1 MRVFIS
7 ALVGLMLSASAFAQT
22 ASGTVSVVEHT
33 SPATAVK
40 SSLDGPMFEVVG
52 RADSDVYMFRINKE
66 TGEVLFLG
74 NEKYV
79 KLSREAS
86 EDDTTMAGKVNY
98 QLVMSSTTVYLMN
111 VNTGTLWYLKSQGL
125 THANDSFVLV
135 KEICKIRHWRY
146 GDFVK

>member
-7 ALVGLMLSASAFAQT
+7 ALAGLMLSVSAFAQT
-22 ASGTVSVVEHT
+22 VSGAAASTDHP
-33 SPATAVK
+33 SPAASVK
-40 SSLDGPMFEVVG
+40 SSLDGPMYEIVAM
-52 RADSDVYMFRINKE
+52 ADSGFYMFRINKE

-86 EDDTTMAGKVNY
+86 EDDTTVAGKVNY

-111 VNTGTLWYLKSQGL
+111 VNTGTLWYLKSPGL

-135 KEICKIRHWRY
+135 KEK
-146 GDFVK
+146 

>member
-22 ASGTVSVVEHT
+22 SSGTVSVVEHT

-74 NEKYV
+74 NAKYV

-86 EDDTTMAGKVNY
+86 EDDTTVAGKVNY
-98 QLVMSSTTVYLMN
+98 QLVMSSSTVYLMN

-135 KEICKIRHWRY
+135 KEK
-146 GDFVK
+146 

>member
-1 MRVFIS
+1 MFLS

-86 EDDTTMAGKVNY
+86 EDDTTVAGKVNY
-98 QLVMSSTTVYLMN
+98 QLVMSSSTVYLMN

-135 KEICKIRHWRY
+135 KEK
-146 GDFVK
+146 

>member
-1 MRVFIS
+1 MFLS

-74 NEKYV
+74 NAKYV

-98 QLVMSSTTVYLMN
+98 QLVMSSSTVYLMN

-135 KEICKIRHWRY
+135 KEK
-146 GDFVK
+146 

>member
-1 MRVFIS
+1 MRVFLS
-7 ALVGLMLSASAFAQT
+7 ALVGLMLSVSAFAQT
-22 ASGTVSVVEHT
+22 ASGTVSVVEHP

-40 SSLDGPMFEVVG
+40 SSLDGPMYEIVAM
-52 RADSDVYMFRINKE
+52 ADSNVYMFRINKE

-74 NEKYV
+74 NEKFV

-86 EDDTTMAGKVNY
+86 EDDTTVAGKVNY
-98 QLVMSSTTVYLMN
+98 QLVMSSSTVYLMN

-135 KEICKIRHWRY
+135 KEK
-146 GDFVK
+146 

>member
-1 MRVFIS
+1 MRVFLS
-7 ALVGLMLSASAFAQT
+7 ALVGLMLSVSAFAQT
-22 ASGTVSVVEHT
+22 ASGTVSVVEHP

-40 SSLDGPMFEVVG
+40 SSLDGPMYEIVAM
-52 RADSDVYMFRINKE
+52 ADSGFYMFRINKE

-74 NEKYV
+74 NEKFV

-98 QLVMSSTTVYLMN
+98 QLVMSSNTVYLLN
-111 VNTGTLWYLKSQGL
+111 INTGTIWYLKSPGL

-135 KEICKIRHWRY
+135 KEK
-146 GDFVK
+146 

>member
-1 MRVFIS
+1 MFLS

-22 ASGTVSVVEHT
+22 ASGTVSVVEHP

-40 SSLDGPMFEVVG
+40 SSLDGPMYEIVAM
-52 RADSDVYMFRINKE
+52 ADSGFYMFRINKE

-111 VNTGTLWYLKSQGL
+111 VNTGTLWYLKSPGL

-135 KEICKIRHWRY
+135 KEK
-146 GDFVK
+146 

>member
-1 MRVFIS
+1 MRVFLS

-22 ASGTVSVVEHT
+22 ASGTVSVVEHP

-40 SSLDGPMFEVVG
+40 SSIDGPMYEIVAM
-52 RADSDVYMFRINKE
+52 ADSNVYMFRINKE

-74 NEKYV
+74 NEKFV

-98 QLVMSSTTVYLMN
+98 QLVMSSNTVYLLN
-111 VNTGTLWYLKSQGL
+111 INTGTIWYLKSPGL
-125 THANDSFVLV
+125 THANDRFVLV
-135 KEICKIRHWRY
+135 REK
-146 GDFVK
+146 

>member
-1 MRVFIS
+1 MRMFLS

-74 NEKYV
+74 NAKYV

-98 QLVMSSTTVYLMN
+98 QLVMSSNTVYLLN
-111 VNTGTLWYLKSQGL
+111 INTGTIWYLKSPGL
-125 THANDSFVLV
+125 THANDRFVLV
-135 KEICKIRHWRY
+135 REK
-146 GDFVK
+146 

>member
-1 MRVFIS
+1 MRMFLS

-74 NEKYV
+74 NAKYV
-79 KLSREAS
+79 KMSREAS
-86 EDDTTMAGKVNY
+86 EDDTTVAGKVNY
-98 QLVMSSTTVYLMN
+98 QLVMSSSTVYLMN

-135 KEICKIRHWRY
+135 REK
-146 GDFVK
+146 

>member
-1 MRVFIS
+1 MRMFLS

-22 ASGTVSVVEHT
+22 ASGTVSVVEHP
-33 SPATAVK
+33 SPAAAVK

-74 NEKYV
+74 NAKYV
-79 KLSREAS
+79 KMSREAS
-86 EDDTTMAGKVNY
+86 EDDTTVAGKVNY
-98 QLVMSSTTVYLMN
+98 QLVMSSSTVYLMN

-135 KEICKIRHWRY
+135 KEK
-146 GDFVK
+146 

>member
-1 MRVFIS
+1 MRVFLS
-7 ALVGLMLSASAFAQT
+7 ALVGLMLSVSAFAQT
-22 ASGTVSVVEHT
+22 ASGTVSVVEHP

-40 SSLDGPMFEVVG
+40 SSLDGPMYEIVAM
-52 RADSDVYMFRINKE
+52 ADSNVYKFRINKE

-74 NEKYV
+74 NEKFV

-98 QLVMSSTTVYLMN
+98 QLVMSSNTVYLLN
-111 VNTGTLWYLKSQGL
+111 INTGTIWYLKSQGL

-135 KEICKIRHWRY
+135 KEK
-146 GDFVK
+146 

>member
-1 MRVFIS
+1 MFLS
-7 ALVGLMLSASAFAQT
+7 ALVGLMLSVSAFAQT
-22 ASGTVSVVEHT
+22 ASGTVSVVEHP

-40 SSLDGPMFEVVG
+40 SSLDGPMYEIVAM
-52 RADSDVYMFRINKE
+52 ADSDVYMFRINKE

-74 NEKYV
+74 NEKFV

-86 EDDTTMAGKVNY
+86 EDDTTVAGKVNY
-98 QLVMSSTTVYLMN
+98 QLVMSSSTVYLMN

-135 KEICKIRHWRY
+135 KEK
-146 GDFVK
+146 

>member
-1 MRVFIS
+1 MRMFLS

-74 NEKYV
+74 NAKYV
-79 KLSREAS
+79 KMSREAS
-86 EDDTTMAGKVNY
+86 EDDTTVAGKVNY
-98 QLVMSSTTVYLMN
+98 QLVMSSSTVYLMN

-125 THANDSFVLV
+125 THANDRFVLV
-135 KEICKIRHWRY
+135 REK
-146 GDFVK
+146 

>member
-1 MRVFIS
+1 M
-7 ALVGLMLSASAFAQT
+7 VGLMLSVSAFAQT

-40 SSLDGPMFEVVG
+40 SSIDGPMYEIVAM
-52 RADSDVYMFRINKE
+52 ADSNVYKFRINKE

-111 VNTGTLWYLKSQGL
+111 VDTGTLWYLKSQGL

-135 KEICKIRHWRY
+135 REK
-146 GDFVK
+146 

>member
-1 MRVFIS
+1 MFLS
-7 ALVGLMLSASAFAQT
+7 ALVVLMLSASAFAQT

-86 EDDTTMAGKVNY
+86 EDDTTVAGKVNY
-98 QLVMSSTTVYLMN
+98 QLVMSSSTVYLMN

-125 THANDSFVLV
+125 KHANDSFVLV
-135 KEICKIRHWRY
+135 KEK
-146 GDFVK
+146 

>member
-1 MRVFIS
+1 MRMFLS

-40 SSLDGPMFEVVG
+40 SSLDGPMYEIVAM
-52 RADSDVYMFRINKE
+52 ADSDVYMFRINKE

-74 NEKYV
+74 NEKFV

-98 QLVMSSTTVYLMN
+98 QLVMSSNTVYLLN
-111 VNTGTLWYLKSQGL
+111 INTGTIWYLKSPGL
-125 THANDSFVLV
+125 TRANDSFVLV
-135 KEICKIRHWRY
+135 REK
-146 GDFVK
+146 

>member
-22 ASGTVSVVEHT
+22 SSGIAPSTDYPS
-33 SPATAVK
+33 SAAAVK

-74 NEKYV
+74 NAKYV
-79 KLSREAS
+79 KMSREAS
-86 EDDTTMAGKVNY
+86 EDDTTVAGKVNY
-98 QLVMSSTTVYLMN
+98 QLVMSSSTVYLMN

-135 KEICKIRHWRY
+135 KEK
-146 GDFVK
+146 

>member
-1 MRVFIS
+1 MRMFLS
-7 ALVGLMLSASAFAQT
+7 ALVGLMLSVSAFAQT
-22 ASGTVSVVEHT
+22 ASGTVSVVEHP

-52 RADSDVYMFRINKE
+52 RADSNVYMFRINKE

-74 NEKYV
+74 NEKFV

-98 QLVMSSTTVYLMN
+98 QLVMSSSTVYLMN

-135 KEICKIRHWRY
+135 KEK
-146 GDFVK
+146 

>member
-1 MRVFIS
+1 MRVFLS
-7 ALVGLMLSASAFAQT
+7 ALVGLMLSVSAFAQT
-22 ASGTVSVVEHT
+22 ASGTVSVVEHP

-40 SSLDGPMFEVVG
+40 SSLDGPMYEIVAM
-52 RADSDVYMFRINKE
+52 ADSDVYMFRINKE

-86 EDDTTMAGKVNY
+86 EDDTTVAGKVNY

-111 VNTGTLWYLKSQGL
+111 VNTGTLWYLKSPGL

-135 KEICKIRHWRY
+135 KEK
-146 GDFVK
+146 

>member
-1 MRVFIS
+1 MRVFLS
-7 ALVGLMLSASAFAQT
+7 ALVGLMLSVSAFAQT
-22 ASGTVSVVEHT
+22 ASGTVSVVEHP

-86 EDDTTMAGKVNY
+86 EDDTTVAGKVNY

-135 KEICKIRHWRY
+135 KEK
-146 GDFVK
+146 

>member
-1 MRVFIS
+1 MFLS

-66 TGEVLFLG
+66 TGEVLSLG

-86 EDDTTMAGKVNY
+86 EDDTTVAGKVNY
-98 QLVMSSTTVYLMN
+98 QLVMSSSTVYLMN

-135 KEICKIRHWRY
+135 KEK
-146 GDFVK
+146 

>member
-1 MRVFIS
+1 MRVFLS
-7 ALVGLMLSASAFAQT
+7 ALVGLMLSVSAFAQT
-22 ASGTVSVVEHT
+22 ASGTVSVVEHP

-40 SSLDGPMFEVVG
+40 SSLDGPMYEIVAM
-52 RADSDVYMFRINKE
+52 ADSNVYMFRINKE

-74 NEKYV
+74 NEKFV

-98 QLVMSSTTVYLMN
+98 QLVMSSNTVYLLN
-111 VNTGTLWYLKSQGL
+111 INTGTIWYLKSQGL

-135 KEICKIRHWRY
+135 REK
-146 GDFVK
+146 

>member
-1 MRVFIS
+1 MRVFLS
-7 ALVGLMLSASAFAQT
+7 ALVGLMLSVSAFAQT

-135 KEICKIRHWRY
+135 KEK
-146 GDFVK
+146 

>member
-1 MRVFIS
+1 MRMFLS

-74 NEKYV
+74 NAKYV

-86 EDDTTMAGKVNY
+86 EDDTTVAGKVNY
-98 QLVMSSTTVYLMN
+98 QLVMSSSTVYLMN

-135 KEICKIRHWRY
+135 RER
-146 GDFVK
+146 

>member
-22 ASGTVSVVEHT
+22 SSGIAPSTDYP
-33 SPATAVK
+33 SPAAAVK
-40 SSLDGPMFEVVG
+40 SSLDGPMYEIVAM
-52 RADSDVYMFRINKE
+52 ADSNVYKFRINKE

-74 NEKYV
+74 NEKFV

-86 EDDTTMAGKVNY
+86 EDDTTVAGKVNY
-98 QLVMSSTTVYLMN
+98 QLVMSSSTVYLMN

-135 KEICKIRHWRY
+135 KEK
-146 GDFVK
+146 

>member
-1 MRVFIS
+1 MRVFLS

-74 NEKYV
+74 NGKYV
-79 KLSREAS
+79 KMSREAS
-86 EDDTTMAGKVNY
+86 EDDTTVAGKVNY

-135 KEICKIRHWRY
+135 KEK
-146 GDFVK
+146 

>member
-22 ASGTVSVVEHT
+22 SSGIAPSTDYP
-33 SPATAVK
+33 SPAAAVK

-74 NEKYV
+74 NGKYV
-79 KLSREAS
+79 KMSREAS
-86 EDDTTMAGKVNY
+86 EDDTTVAGKVNY

-111 VNTGTLWYLKSQGL
+111 VNTGTLWYLKSPGL

-135 KEICKIRHWRY
+135 KEK
-146 GDFVK
+146 

>member
-1 MRVFIS
+1 MRVFLS
-7 ALVGLMLSASAFAQT
+7 ALVGLMLSVSAFAQT

-74 NEKYV
+74 NEKFV

-98 QLVMSSTTVYLMN
+98 QLVMSSNTVYLLN
-111 VNTGTLWYLKSQGL
+111 INTGTIWYLKSQGL
-125 THANDSFVLV
+125 THANDRFVLV
-135 KEICKIRHWRY
+135 REK
-146 GDFVK
+146 

>member
-1 MRVFIS
+1 MRVFLS

-135 KEICKIRHWRY
+135 KEK
-146 GDFVK
+146 

>member
-1 MRVFIS
+1 MRMFLS

-40 SSLDGPMFEVVG
+40 SSLDGPMYEIVAM
-52 RADSDVYMFRINKE
+52 ADSNVYKFRINKE

-74 NEKYV
+74 NEKFV

-98 QLVMSSTTVYLMN
+98 QLVMSSNTVYLLN
-111 VNTGTLWYLKSQGL
+111 INTGTIWYLKSQGL
-125 THANDSFVLV
+125 THANDRFVLV
-135 KEICKIRHWRY
+135 REK
-146 GDFVK
+146 

>member
-1 MRVFIS
+1 MRMFLS

-86 EDDTTMAGKVNY
+86 EDDTTVAGKVNY
-98 QLVMSSTTVYLMN
+98 QLVMSSSTVYLMN

-125 THANDSFVLV
+125 THANDNFVLV
-135 KEICKIRHWRY
+135 KEK
-146 GDFVK
+146 

>member
-1 MRVFIS
+1 MRMFLS

-86 EDDTTMAGKVNY
+86 EDDTTVAGKVNY

-125 THANDSFVLV
+125 THANDNFVLV
-135 KEICKIRHWRY
+135 KEK
-146 GDFVK
+146 